1 MRSKRIERFVNG
13 ALALAFM
20 FVLGVSLAVLT
31 LAFLRPD
38 FSQPFFEHAGPEPS
52 SVVVVEP
59 GDTIWALA
67 LEHFP
72 GIDPRITTQAILSIN
87 NLSSALIYPGQVIV
101 LPYLDGQPTLKLAVN
116 QGAY

>member
-1 MRSKRIERFVNG
+1 MVHQLWLSCLYWVFP
-13 ALALAFM
+13 F
-20 FVLGVSLAVLT
+20 AVLT

-67 LEHFP
+67 LNIFQGLTH
-72 GIDPRITTQAILSIN
+72 ITTQAILSIN
-87 NLSSALIYPGQVIV
+87 NLSSALIYPSSIDSRVFRRSTNPEVSCQS
-101 LPYLDGQPTLKLAVN
+101 
-116 QGAY
+116 GAY